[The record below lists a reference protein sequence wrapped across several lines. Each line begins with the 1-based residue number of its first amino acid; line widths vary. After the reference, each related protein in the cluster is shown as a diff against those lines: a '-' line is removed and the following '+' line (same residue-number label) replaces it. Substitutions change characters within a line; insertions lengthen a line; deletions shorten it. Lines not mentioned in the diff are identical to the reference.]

1 MYIKLKVMATLGV
14 ALVAS
19 GCTKDEPPS
28 GDPNLSSPEAR
39 SAVAKIHEMENG
51 LKTINDCVARFPIV
65 DETLASIGK
74 VMETPERVAALDYM
88 TDRFFSID
96 LSRLKYATQSRAIL
110 AIRWAINEGAL
121 GSLVSRFEYGD
132 DYCQWKYGLLLKQL
146 AWERAQ
152 IVRTVPKGRVK
163 DLGFTLD
170 PEKKKEYESWW
181 QLHYAGISHYESLM
195 SDIERWFLDDKRKMT
210 ETAWIGLKEKIED
223 CLGRPIR
230 TKAQLRD
237 DFVKCRRIEFT
248 EKEDDYAVPW
258 ECSY

>member
-1 MYIKLKVMATLGV
+1 MNNMIAMMGVVLALTGCSRDATN
-14 ALVAS
+14 
-19 GCTKDEPPS
+19 S
-28 GDPNLSSPEAR
+28 GDSNLAGPEAR

-51 LKTINDCVARFPIV
+51 LKTINDCVAHFPIV
-65 DETLASIGK
+65 NEMLASIGK
-74 VMETPERVAALDYM
+74 VMETPERVAVLDYM
-88 TDRFFSID
+88 IERFFSID

-121 GSLVSRFEYGD
+121 GSLVPRFEYGD

-163 DLGFTLD
+163 DFGFTLD
-170 PEKKKEYESWW
+170 PEKKKE
-181 QLHYAGISHYESLM
+181 
-195 SDIERWFLDDKRKMT
+195 
-210 ETAWIGLKEKIED
+210 KIEG

-237 DFVKCRRIEFT
+237 DFVKRRRIEFT

-258 ECSY
+258 E